1 MNSREHAHAA
11 PPLAEERRVDRIGRA
26 IRAHLSPSLIE
37 IEDDSGRHAGH
48 SGMRGAAAGG
58 ETHFNV
64 LVVSTAFDG
73 LARVQRSRL
82 VHDLLAPE
90 FASGLHA
97 LSLTLRTPAEQAR
110 IAGA

>member
-1 MNSREHAHAA
+1 M
-11 PPLAEERRVDRIGRA
+11 AEDRRVDRIGRA
-26 IRAHLSPSLIE
+26 LHAQLAPSLIE
-37 IEDDSGRHAGH
+37 IEDDSGRHADH
-48 SGMRGAAAGG
+48 AGMRGAPAGG

-64 LVVSTAFDG
+64 LVVSAAFDG

-82 VHDLLAPE
+82 VHELLAPE

>member
-1 MNSREHAHAA
+1 MHAA
-11 PPLAEERRVDRIGRA
+11 DTLAEGKRADRIGRA
-26 IRAHLSPSLIE
+26 IRERLAPTLIE

-64 LVVSTAFDG
+64 LVASTVFDG
-73 LARVQRSRL
+73 LTRVQRSRL

-90 FASGLHA
+90 FGSGLHA

>member
-1 MNSREHAHAA
+1 MSSTDHAEAA
-11 PPLAEERRVDRIGRA
+11 PSLAEERRVDRIARA
-26 IRAHLSPSLIE
+26 IRTHLAPSLIE

-64 LVVSTAFDG
+64 LVVSAAFEG
-73 LARVQRSRL
+73 QARVQRSRL